1 MAKTES
7 NVAGGSLIRSLVA
20 LILGTLVLRAAAGA
34 MGQNIQFYF
43 NYINEAAFKPDHP
56 LHLIAGLGNV
66 SVISYTVGGIII
78 TVFFAAEVIGAP
90 LFGAW
95 SDRYGRK
102 LFIIF
107 GPLFGAI
114 AVQLTAM
121 TTVLW
126 LLAVTRVLEGLSTA
140 SNAPATLGYIAEA
153 SSHEPKLRSRVVG
166 FFEVATLAGM
176 GAGIVLGGTLWRG
189 FGQAAVVFGIP
200 LTSPAFAIN
209 GLVYIASLL
218 IFWIGLSEA
227 HEFKRSERVEQKE
240 SAWVHYW
247 KLLRNPRVASF
258 VPAWIAI
265 NAVIGVFLNLT
276 ARLLT
281 DKRGFPGQLLMGR
294 FDSFEAGIIIGTYLG
309 FFVLGILLWSL
320 IFASLKK
327 VTVMLIGIGGLFI
340 TCLLLITINHQPS
353 LDAPFVL
360 PLSILLIL
368 SIMIQSGFTPAAV
381 VHLAD
386 ITEEYTGD
394 RGVIMG
400 LYSVFLGVGQAIGII
415 GGPFADWRGVDGIIL
430 LIFLLGIFA
439 AAFLIPLHRSESKI
453 EESKILRA
461 RNTGQ
466 SFGK

>member
-1 MAKTES
+1 MARTES
-7 NVAGGSLIRSLVA
+7 QRPVTSLIRSLVA

-43 NYINEAAFKPDHP
+43 NYINEAALSQDHP
-56 LHLIAGLGNV
+56 LRAIAGSANISL
-66 SVISYTVGGIII
+66 ISYTVGGIII

-90 LFGAW
+90 IFGAW
-95 SDRYGRK
+95 SDKYGRK

-107 GPLFGAI
+107 GPLFGAV
-114 AVQLTAM
+114 AVQLTAI
-121 TTVLW
+121 TTALW
-126 LLAVTRVLEGLSTA
+126 LLAVTRMLEGLSTA

-153 SSHEPKLRSRVVG
+153 TSQEPKLRSRVVG
-166 FFEVATLAGM
+166 LFEVATLAGM
-176 GAGIVLGGTLWRG
+176 GAGIVLGGALWRG

-209 GLVYIASLL
+209 AVIYIASLL

-227 HEFKRSERVEQKE
+227 HEFKRTQLVVKKDN
-240 SAWVHYW
+240 AWVHYW
-247 KLLRNPRVASF
+247 QLLRQPRVASF

-281 DKRGFPGQLLMGR
+281 DKRGSPGQLLMGR
-294 FDSFEAGIIIGTYLG
+294 FDSFEAGIILGTYLG

-327 VTVMLIGIGGLFI
+327 VTVMLIGIGGLFV
-340 TCLLLITINHQPS
+340 TCLLLITINHQPG
-353 LDAPFVL
+353 LGAPLVL
-360 PLSILLIL
+360 PLAALLIL

-386 ITEEYTGD
+386 ITEEHAGD

-400 LYSVFLGVGQAIGII
+400 LYSVFLGVGQAVGII

-439 AAFLIPLHRSESKI
+439 ATFLIPLHRSESKI
-453 EESKILRA
+453 EASRVLSA
-461 RNTGQ
+461 RNTEQ

>member
-7 NVAGGSLIRSLVA
+7 DEASGSLIRSLIA
-20 LILGTLVLRAAAGA
+20 LILGTLILRAAAGA

-43 NYINEAAFKPDHP
+43 NYINEAARSSNHP

-66 SVISYTVGGIII
+66 SEISYTIGQIII

-107 GPLFGAI
+107 GPIFGAI

-126 LLAVTRVLEGLSTA
+126 VLAVTRVLEGLSTA

-153 SSHEPKLRSRVVG
+153 TSHAPKLRARIVG

-176 GAGIVLGGTLWRG
+176 GAGLVLGGTLWRG

-209 GLVYIASLL
+209 AVVYIASLL
-218 IFWIGLSEA
+218 ILWFGLSEA
-227 HEFKRSERVEQKE
+227 HEVHRSLRVAKKE
-240 SAWVHYW
+240 SVWVHYW
-247 KLLRNPRVASF
+247 KILKNPRVESF

-265 NAVIGVFLNLT
+265 NAVIGVFINLT

-294 FDSFEAGIIIGTYLG
+294 FDSFETGIILGAYLG
-309 FFVLGILLWSL
+309 FFVLGVLLWSL
-320 IFASLKK
+320 FFASMKK
-327 VTVMLIGIGGLFI
+327 TTVMLIGIGGLFF
-340 TCLLLITINHQPS
+340 TCLFLILINHQPG
-353 LDAPFVL
+353 LDAPFVF
-360 PLSILLIL
+360 PLATLLVL
-368 SIMIQSGFTPAAV
+368 SIMVQSGFTPAAV

-386 ITEEYTGD
+386 ITEEYTED

-400 LYSVFLGVGQAIGII
+400 LYSVFLGIGQAIGVI

-430 LIFLLGIFA
+430 LIFLLGVFA
-439 AAFLIPLHRSESKI
+439 AAFLIPLHRSESRLVAPKSQPTQKAQGF
-453 EESKILRA
+453 SK
-461 RNTGQ
+461 
-466 SFGK
+466 